1 MHQNSNMIDEKNRWR
16 AETPGHLGWEHT
28 AQPNDKNRYLMI
40 SADCHCNEPGGLWWQ
55 RIDKKFQPRLPHVEI
70 DERGEKWMVVEGY
83 QKSRIRARNI
93 QDAPKGGEDRLRGE
107 AGRTPDDRIR
117 DHARD
122 GIDAEILFPNKGLS
136 MWATQDVAFGDA
148 QCRVWNDW
156 AWETFGPYNDFMSPL
171 AAIMTADVDIAIAEI
186 KRTAKLGFRG
196 LCLPSKPIWG
206 AADSRHPNY
215 NLDIY
220 NPMWAVIQD
229 LDLPITFHIS
239 TGMDPR
245 TARKEGGAV
254 INYVTHACPTVIEP
268 MSCLCASGVLERFP
282 KLRFALIECGIGW
295 VPWAL
300 DAMDEAYK
308 KHHLWAYP
316 KLKQL
321 PSDYFRQ
328 HGAAS
333 FQEDLSGLKLAEPFN
348 LVDNFMWANDYPH
361 AEGTW
366 PHSAEAIERQM
377 GHLKDESRAK
387 ILGLNMAKMFKFDA
401 SKLMARRFGPVE
413 RIQ

>member
-1 MHQNSNMIDEKNRWR
+1 MHQDLNTIDEKNRWR
-16 AETPGHLGWEHT
+16 AETPGHEGWERT
-28 AQPNDKNRYLMI
+28 ARPDDKNRYLMI
-40 SADCHCNEPGGLWWQ
+40 SADCHCNEPGSLWWKN
-55 RIDKKFQPRLPHVEI
+55 IDKKFQHRLPHVEV
-70 DERGEKWMVVEGY
+70 DEKGEKWMVVEGY

-107 AGRTPDDRIR
+107 AGRTPEDRIR
-117 DHARD
+117 DHLRD

-136 MWATQDVAFGDA
+136 MWATQDVEFGHA

-171 AAIMTADVDIAIAEI
+171 AAIMTADVDVAIAEI

-196 LCLPSKPIWG
+196 LCLPSKPVWG
-206 AADSRHPNY
+206 PANSLNPNY
-215 NLDIY
+215 NLDMFD
-220 NPMWAVIQD
+220 PMWAVIQD
-229 LDLPITFHIS
+229 LDIPITFHIS

-245 TARKEGGAV
+245 QARKEGGAV

-333 FQEDLSGLKLAEPFN
+333 FQEDPSGLKLAEPFN

-387 ILGLNMAKMFKFDA
+387 ILGLNMAKMFKFDVP
-401 SKLMARRFGPVE
+401 KLIARRSEANKV
-413 RIQ
+413 IQ

>member
-1 MHQNSNMIDEKNRWR
+1 MNQEQIPVDEKNRWR
-16 AETPGHLGWEHT
+16 TETPGHAGWEHT
-28 AQPNDKNRYLMI
+28 AHPDDHDRYLMI
-40 SADCHCNEPGGLWWQ
+40 SADCHCNEPGNLWWT
-55 RIDKKFQPRLPHVEI
+55 RIDKKFQHRLPHVEV
-70 DERGEKWMVVEGY
+70 DEKGEKWMVVEGY
-83 QKSRIRARNI
+83 QKSRMRARNI

-107 AGRTPDDRIR
+107 AGRDPIDRIK
-117 DHARD
+117 DHRRD

-136 MWATQDVAFGDA
+136 MWATQDVEFGAA

-156 AWETFGPYNDFMSPL
+156 AWETFGPYYDFMSPL
-171 AAIMTADVDIAIAEI
+171 AAIMTADVNVAIAEI
-186 KRTAKLGFRG
+186 KRTAKMGFRG
-196 LCLPSKPIWG
+196 ITLPAKPIWG
-206 AADSRHPNY
+206 AADARHPNY
-215 NLDIY
+215 NLAIY
-220 NPMWAVIQD
+220 DPMWAVIQD
-229 LDLPITFHIS
+229 CDLPITFHIS

-254 INYVTHACPTVIEP
+254 INYVTHACTTVIEP
-268 MSCLCASGVLERFP
+268 MSCLCASGVFEHFP

-300 DAMDEAYK
+300 DAMDEAYR

-321 PSDYFRQ
+321 PSEYFRQ

-333 FQEDLSGLKLAEPFN
+333 FQEDAAGLKLAEPFN
-348 LVDNFMWANDYPH
+348 LIDNFLWANDYPH

-377 GHLKDESRAK
+377 GHLRDGSRAK
-387 ILGLNMAKMFKFDA
+387 ILGLNSAKMFKFDVE
-401 SKLMARRFGPVE
+401 KLLARRTVSQHLPN
-413 RIQ
+413 

>member
-1 MHQNSNMIDEKNRWR
+1 MHQDSSTIDEKNRWR
-16 AETPGHLGWEHT
+16 VETPGHQGWEHT
-28 AQPNDKNRYLMI
+28 AQPDDKNRYLMI
-40 SADCHCNEPGGLWWQ
+40 SADCHCNEPSTLWAKRLEDKFKR
-55 RIDKKFQPRLPHVEI
+55 RIPHVEV
-70 DERGEKWMVVEGY
+70 DEKGEKWLVVEGY
-83 QKSRIRARNI
+83 QKSRVRARNL

-107 AGRTPDDRIR
+107 AGRDPVNRME
-117 DHARD
+117 DHRRD
-122 GIDAEILFPNKGLS
+122 GIDAEIIFPNKGLA
-136 MWATQDVAFGDA
+136 MWATPDIEFSLA
-148 QCRVWNDW
+148 QCKIWNDW
-156 AWETFGPYNDFMSPL
+156 AWEVFGPYNDFLAPL
-171 AAIMTADVDIAIAEI
+171 AAIVTADPQVAIDEI
-186 KRTAKLGFRG
+186 KRTAKMGFRG
-196 LCLPSKPIWG
+196 LCLPAKPIWG
-206 AADSRHPNY
+206 PADSRHPNY
-215 NLDIY
+215 NLESYD
-220 NPMWAVIQD
+220 PMWAVIQD
-229 LDLPITFHIS
+229 LDRPITFHVS
-239 TGMDPR
+239 TGKDPR

-254 INYVTHACPTVIEP
+254 INYVANACTQVIEP
-268 MSCLCASGVLERFP
+268 MACMCASGVLERFP

-321 PSDYFRQ
+321 PSEYFSR
-328 HGAAS
+328 HGAVS
-333 FQEDLSGLKLAEPFN
+333 FQEDPSGLKLAEPYN

-387 ILGLNMAKMFKFDA
+387 ILGLNMANLFKFDVA
-401 SKLMARRFGPVE
+401 KLLARRAEPLP